1 MGRLI
6 AVTSGKGGAGKSS
19 VSAHLAVALSLMQ
32 NKVLIVDL
40 DAGMRC
46 LDIMLGVSDS
56 LLFDL
61 NDVLDGQKALEEAVL
76 TVPSVGEKLHFLAA
90 PLKGKINPERL
101 GEFVSNACS
110 KYDFVI
116 LDFPA
121 GTVDELYSALPR
133 YAEVLVVCNADTVSL
148 RDAAIMG
155 TDLSAL
161 RFMSVRLILNRVSFE
176 NMRRGITANIDEVI
190 DSSGIRLMG
199 VVPQSMDIYMS
210 CCSGQALNKKC
221 RAAKAFER
229 IAKRVMGYD
238 IPLASYKKI

>member
-19 VSAHLAVALSLMQ
+19 VSVHLAAALSLMS
-32 NKVLIVDL
+32 NKVLVVDL

-61 NDVLDGQKALEEAVL
+61 SDVLDGQKSLEEAVL
-76 TVPSVGEKLHFLAA
+76 TVPSVGENLHFLAA
-90 PLKGKINPERL
+90 PLKGKINPELL
-101 GEFVSNACS
+101 GELIKDACS
-110 KYDFVI
+110 KYDFVV

-121 GTVDELYSALPR
+121 GAVDGLYLALPR
-133 YAEVLVVCNADTVSL
+133 YTEVLVVCNADTVSL

-155 TDLSAL
+155 SDLNAL

-190 DSSGIRLMG
+190 DTSGIRLMG

-221 RAAKAFER
+221 RAAKAFDR

-238 IPLASYKKI
+238 IPLTSYKKI

>member
-19 VSAHLAVALSLMQ
+19 VSVHLATALANLS
-32 NKVLIVDL
+32 NKVLVVDL

-46 LDIMLGVSDS
+46 LDIMLGVSDRM
-56 LLFDL
+56 LFDL
-61 NDVLDGQKALEEAVL
+61 NDVLKNDKTILEAAIE
-76 TVPSVGEKLHFLAA
+76 VPSANGRLYFLGA
-90 PLKGKINPERL
+90 PLKGKINPAEL
-101 GEFVSNACS
+101 SEFASQVTGEF
-110 KYDFVI
+110 DFVI

-121 GTVDELYSALPR
+121 GAVDELYSALPR
-133 YAEVLVVCNADTVSL
+133 YAEALVVCNADAVSL
-148 RDAAIMG
+148 RDAAVMG
-155 TDLSAL
+155 DDLKEL
-161 RFMSVRLILNRVSFE
+161 QFMSVRLILNRVSFE

-199 VVPQSMDIYMS
+199 VVPQSMDVYMS
-210 CCSGQALNKKC
+210 CCSGQALNKRC
-221 RAAKAFER
+221 RAAKAFLR

>member
-19 VSAHLAVALSLMQ
+19 VSVHLSAALASLS
-32 NKVLIVDL
+32 NKVLVVDL

-46 LDIMLGVSDS
+46 LDIMLGVSDRM
-56 LLFDL
+56 LLDL
-61 NDVLDGQKALEEAVL
+61 NDVLKNDKAIFEAAIE
-76 TVPSVGEKLHFLAA
+76 VPSGNGNLFFLGA
-90 PLKGKINPERL
+90 PLKGKIEPELFSRFASSAAE
-101 GEFVSNACS
+101 EF
-110 KYDFVI
+110 DFVI

-121 GTVDELYSALPR
+121 GAVDELYSALPR
-133 YAEVLVVCNADTVSL
+133 YTEALVVCNADTVSL
-148 RDAAIMG
+148 RDAAVMG
-155 TDLSAL
+155 ADLKEL
-161 RFMSVRLILNRVSFE
+161 GLMSVRLILNRVSFE

-199 VVPQSMDIYMS
+199 VVPQSMDVYMS

-221 RAAKAFER
+221 RAAKAFLR

-238 IPLASYKKI
+238 IPLAKISKL

>member
-19 VSAHLAVALSLMQ
+19 VSVHLAAALSQMS
-32 NKVLIVDL
+32 NKVLVVDL

-56 LLFDL
+56 MLFDL
-61 NDVLDGQKALEEAVL
+61 NDVLKNDKTIGEAAIK
-76 TVPSVGEKLHFLAA
+76 VPSGNGMLYFLGA
-90 PLKGKINPERL
+90 PLKGKIDPDALNSFTSSATE
-101 GEFVSNACS
+101 EF
-110 KYDFVI
+110 DFVI

-121 GTVDELYSALPR
+121 GAVDELYSALPR
-133 YAEVLVVCNADTVSL
+133 YAEALVVCNADAVSL
-148 RDAAIMG
+148 RDAAVMG
-155 TDLSAL
+155 ADLKEL
-161 RFMSVRLILNRVSFE
+161 DFMSVRLILNRVSFD

-199 VVPQSMDIYMS
+199 VVPQSMDVYMS

-221 RAAKAFER
+221 RAAKAFSR

-238 IPLASYKKI
+238 IPLAKISKL